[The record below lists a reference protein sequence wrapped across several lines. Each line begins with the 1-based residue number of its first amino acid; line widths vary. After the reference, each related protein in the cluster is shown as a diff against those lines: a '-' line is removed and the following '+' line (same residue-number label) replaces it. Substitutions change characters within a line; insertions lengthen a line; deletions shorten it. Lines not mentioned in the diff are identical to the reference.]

1 MNKPS
6 LEKIRLI
13 ISLLAALGLSL
24 GAVNPAWAQDGDWGC
39 MNANVTPEQSAQ
51 LFDLRQQFMNN
62 TAGLRQQMMVKR
74 TELTALWRSEAPDQ
88 NQIQAKQQEIKALK
102 DQLQAKRTAFRL
114 QNQQICPKAGLG
126 TGRGTGRGMAMG
138 QGCGQGRG
146 CNW

>member
-1 MNKPS
+1 MNKQS
-6 LEKIRLI
+6 LRKTWVT

-24 GAVNPAWAQDGDWGC
+24 GAMDSAWARGG
-39 MNANVTPEQSAQ
+39 MGGTNANLTPEQSAQ
-51 LFDLRQQFMNN
+51 FFDLRQQFMND

-88 NQIQAKQQEIKALK
+88 NQIQAKQQEIKALR

-114 QNQQICPKAGLG
+114 QNQQICPQAGLG
-126 TGRGTGRGMAMG
+126 TGRGAGRGMAMG